1 MQIMDVVNIMDIMDI
16 VVLVLLALLV
26 IVQFAL
32 VSKNS
37 TIKKEN
43 KKLHEILDVKNVTI
57 SNYEASRVAVKDVIE
72 NFSSL
77 DEVMTLISA
86 GESKASVSEKLGIP
100 VSKIELI
107 IKFDKLKKRD

>member
-1 MQIMDVVNIMDIMDI
+1 MQMMDI
-16 VVLVLLALLV
+16 VVLSLLGLLV
-26 IVQFAL
+26 IIL
-32 VSKNS
+32 LMLISKNS
-37 TIKKEN
+37 KLTSEK
-43 KKLHEILDVKNVTI
+43 KKLNDILEMKNATI
-57 SNYEASRVAVKDVIE
+57 ANYEASRVAVKDVIE

-77 DEVMTLISA
+77 DEVMELINL